1 MNSKN
6 LESAILKAVARV
18 RPDKWLP
25 CSLGDLRLRMK
36 DFDSDAVNASMNS
49 IMEAAAFLVDEGYV
63 LLGKRVDGGRRL
75 PFDLQKQFDEGALNT
90 NTKSTRSLP
99 EGRFAAFEDI
109 ANVFAD
115 CGILKTTRF
124 IGDFRKEA
132 RSMRP
137 TMGDDHLIRVG
148 IHD

>member
-1 MNSKN
+1 MQLRHSRGRQFRRT
-6 LESAILKAVARV
+6 I
-18 RPDKWLP
+18 
-25 CSLGDLRLRMK
+25 CSDLRQVSTQYSRPL
-36 DFDSDAVNASMNS
+36 NA
-49 IMEAAAFLVDEGYV
+49 
-63 LLGKRVDGGRRL
+63 
-75 PFDLQKQFDEGALNT
+75 
-90 NTKSTRSLP
+90 NTKATCSLP
-99 EGRFAAFEDI
+99 ESRFAAFEDI

-132 RSMRP
+132 GSMRT